1 MSANGTWTQRSHT
14 ASRSRV
20 GGSTGLRRHLPSATS
35 SLSTLRGRGS
45 FASPNPVPLPL
56 VLIRPMSSSGRG
68 NENGGGSSSGGSS
81 SRKGELS
88 DLKEGLHSSS
98 NRARRD
104 ALRRVVACMT
114 VGKDMSSLFAD
125 VLQCTQTPSVELKK
139 LVYLYL
145 VHYAAAKPELT
156 ILIVNTLLRDA
167 AEENPLLR
175 ALALRTMA
183 SMRVDRMAEY
193 LVEPLHRALSTPDAY
208 VRKTAALCVA
218 KMYDT
223 NPALAVEEGF
233 LDILTELLSDSNATV
248 VVNAVAALAEISESR
263 PGALSLTPASVR
275 TYMSSLGECTEWGQV
290 TVMDALADYTP
301 ADAEEA
307 DDLVEHV
314 LPRLQHANA
323 AVVLAAVRLLLQLL
337 TVVSRVPGGNAAR
350 HTFVYRKMASP
361 LLTLLSAKP
370 EMQYVALRNM
380 SILVRARPAVLA
392 GNVRAFFCKYNDPL
406 YVKVEKLELMVR
418 LTRSEDAVAV
428 LAELGEYA
436 NEVDVTFVSRAI
448 NAIGQVALGA
458 AESTT
463 TDRGVDALI
472 SLLTRPLPHVVQPA
486 VLALRDVF
494 RRHPGRYGRHVAA
507 IAADSVA
514 DVLDDADAK
523 AALAWILGEY
533 ADVTDGAL
541 TRLRAFADALVDE
554 SSTVQLCVLSA
565 SVKCLLRRPSDR
577 VAQTLA
583 SDVVRF
589 CMSQFESVDV
599 RDRGFLYARLLQA
612 WSGPGTDAGGGDV
625 GSAAANRERVR
636 RVVLATKPASSG
648 AADELPTELVEEL
661 LGHLSTLAAIYH
673 WPVHALQGVKP
684 GTAVMAQT
692 TAGDGVSD
700 LLFGGGG
707 DAEPRQARSDGP
719 DGTAGG
725 LGGAA
730 ASSKAVAPWG
740 APGADDFFGLGG
752 PASQAVVP
760 VAPSSSSGPVA
771 SSSALTLLDEL
782 LGTDGGGGAD
792 SGVGGGDGG
801 VAGGLDL
808 LQLTDAPHAQG
819 PLPTD
824 APAPALSVAAHQ
836 RRPPSTG
843 RVSAASA
850 TGGRS
855 LGDRFGALPPPPP
868 AQSADSF
875 DSSLPSDVRQ
885 VVLINGAQG
894 RGLVVHGGISAAV
907 TDGVAVAATLWLAVV
922 NHSAGPVD
930 GFAVQVNSN
939 LFGLAP
945 AAGALAG
952 QPALPA
958 GGSVTLQVPLHA
970 TGAPTVGSG
979 IGTSAGAA
987 KAMTVQVALKVRP
1000 VGVLYFADR
1009 LAGRVASLFP
1019 GGSAL
1024 PKRAFLAAW
1033 SSVRDDAEVTMPVV
1047 VRLPMAGPPPE
1058 GGAAAAASA
1067 AAVSA
1072 LSEARLFLVARR
1084 TVGSAQVMYFASR
1097 LPPVVT
1103 VLAEVS
1109 VPPVG
1114 GGGAAA
1120 GVPAKLAIR
1129 VAGASSPQVG
1139 ALLSQAVASSV
1150 QQLLTKG

>member
-1 MSANGTWTQRSHT
+1 MSANGTRPLAQPRRL
-14 ASRSRV
+14 ARAFC
-20 GGSTGLRRHLPSATS
+20 GGSPGLPRCLPSAS
-35 SLSTLRGRGS
+35 ASLSTTSGRSS
-45 FASPNPVPLPL
+45 FDSASPVPLPL

-68 NENGGGSSSGGSS
+68 HENGGSSSSGGGT
-81 SRKGELS
+81 SRKGELG

-98 NRARRD
+98 NRTRRD

-145 VHYAAAKPELT
+145 VHYASAKPELT

-218 KMYDT
+218 KMYGT
-223 NPALAVEEGF
+223 NPALTVEEGF
-233 LDILTELLSDSNATV
+233 LDNLTELLSDSNATV
-248 VVNAVAALAEISESR
+248 VVNAIAALAEISDSR
-263 PGALSLTPASVR
+263 PGTLSLTPASVR
-275 TYMSSLGECTEWGQV
+275 TYMSALGECTEWGQV

-337 TVVSRVPGGNAAR
+337 TVVSSVPGGNAAR

-406 YVKVEKLELMVR
+406 YVKVEKLELMVC
-418 LTRSEDAVAV
+418 LTAPEDAIAV
-428 LAELGEYA
+428 LAELREYA
-436 NEVDVTFVSRAI
+436 NEVDVSFVSRAI
-448 NAIGQVALGA
+448 NAMGQVALGA

-472 SLLTRPLPHVVQPA
+472 TLLTRPLPHVVQPA

-507 IAADSVA
+507 IATDSVA

-533 ADVTDGAL
+533 ADVADGAL
-541 TRLRAFADALVDE
+541 TRLRACADALVDE
-554 SSTVQLCVLSA
+554 SPAVQLCVLSA

-589 CMSQFESVDV
+589 CMSQSESVDV

-612 WSGPGTDAGGGDV
+612 VSGSGADADGSGA
-625 GSAAANRERVR
+625 GSAGANRERVR
-636 RVVLATKPASSG
+636 RVVLANKPASSG
-648 AADELPTELVEEL
+648 AADELPAELVEEL

-673 WPVHALQGVKP
+673 WPVHAIQGVRA
-684 GTAVMAQT
+684 GTAVKART
-692 TAGDGVSD
+692 SAGDGVSD

-707 DAEPRQARSDGP
+707 DAELSQTRSDGP
-719 DGTAGG
+719 DATADG

-730 ASSKAVAPWG
+730 SSPKAVATWG
-740 APGADDFFGLGG
+740 PPGADDFFGLAG
-752 PASQAVVP
+752 PSSQAVVP

-782 LGTDGGGGAD
+782 LGTDGGGGA
-792 SGVGGGDGG
+792 SGGVSGGGGG
-801 VAGGLDL
+801 VAGGSDL
-808 LQLTDAPHAQG
+808 LQLTDASHAQA
-819 PLPTD
+819 PAPTG
-824 APAPALSVAAHQ
+824 APAPASSAAAHQ
-836 RRPPSTG
+836 RRPPFAG
-843 RVSAASA
+843 KVAAASA
-850 TGGRS
+850 IGGKPLR
-855 LGDRFGALPPPPP
+855 DPFGVSPPPPP
-868 AQSADSF
+868 EQSTDAL
-875 DSSLPSDVRQ
+875 DSSLPADVRQ

-894 RGLVVHGGISAAV
+894 RGLVVHGGFSAAAAN
-907 TDGVAVAATLWLAVV
+907 GAAVAATLWLAIA

-939 LFGLAP
+939 LFGLSP

-958 GGSVTLQVPLHA
+958 GGTVTLQVPMHA
-970 TGAPTVGSG
+970 TGTATVGSG
-979 IGTSAGAA
+979 IGTPAGAA
-987 KAMTVQVALKVRP
+987 KALTVQVALKVRP

-1009 LAGRVASLFP
+1009 LARRVASLFP
-1019 GGSAL
+1019 DGSAL

-1033 SSVRDDAEVTMPVV
+1033 SSVRDDAEIAVPVV
-1047 VRLPMAGPPPE
+1047 VRLPMAGSPPE
-1058 GGAAAAASA
+1058 GSAAAAASA
-1067 AAVSA
+1067 AVVSA

-1097 LPPVVT
+1097 LPPAVT

-1114 GGGAAA
+1114 GGGAG

-1129 VAGASSPQVG
+1129 VAGASSPQVCT
-1139 ALLSQAVASSV
+1139 LLSQAVASGV

>member
-1 MSANGTWTQRSHT
+1 MACTGSATRLLWG
-14 ASRSRV
+14 
-20 GGSTGLRRHLPSATS
+20 GGSTGLPRRLPQVPP
-35 SLSTLRGRGS
+35 LSTASGRSGL
-45 FASPNPVPLPL
+45 ASLNPVPLPVVL
-56 VLIRPMSSSGRG
+56 VRPMSSSGRG
-68 NENGGGSSSGGSS
+68 HENGGGSGSGGSS

-104 ALRRVVACMT
+104 ALRRVIASMT
-114 VGKDMSSLFAD
+114 VGKDMSTLFTD

-223 NPALAVEEGF
+223 NPALTVEEGF
-233 LDILTELLSDSNATV
+233 LDNLTELLSDSNATV

-275 TYMSSLGECTEWGQV
+275 TYMAALGECTEWGQV

-337 TVVSRVPGGNAAR
+337 TVVSRVPGRNSAR

-380 SILVRARPAVLA
+380 GILVRARPAVLA

-406 YVKVEKLELMVR
+406 YVKVEKLELIVR
-418 LTRSEDAVAV
+418 LTRPEDAVAV
-428 LAELGEYA
+428 LAELREYA
-436 NEVDVTFVSRAI
+436 NEVDVSFVSRAI

-463 TDRGVDALI
+463 TDRGVEALI
-472 SLLTRPLPHVVQPA
+472 TLLARPLPHVVQPA

-533 ADVTDGAL
+533 ADVADGAL
-541 TRLRAFADALVDE
+541 TRLRACADALVDE
-554 SSTVQLCVLSA
+554 SPAVQLCVLSA

-589 CMSQFESVDV
+589 CMSQSESVDV

-612 WSGPGTDAGGGDV
+612 VSGLGSDGGGGDAD
-625 GSAAANRERVR
+625 SAVANRERVR
-636 RVVLATKPASSG
+636 RVVLANKPASSG
-648 AADELPTELVEEL
+648 AANELPTELVEEL

-673 WPVHALQGVKP
+673 WPVHAIHGVKP
-684 GTAVMAQT
+684 GTVVKART
-692 TAGDGVSD
+692 TGGDGVSD
-700 LLFGGGG
+700 LLFGGDGTE
-707 DAEPRQARSDGP
+707 EPSQAKSDGADATV
-719 DGTAGG
+719 DGT
-725 LGGAA
+725 GGAA
-730 ASSKAVAPWG
+730 SSSKAVATWG
-740 APGADDFFGLGG
+740 PSGADDFFGLAG
-752 PASQAVVP
+752 PSSQAVVP
-760 VAPSSSSGPVA
+760 VAPPSSSGPVA
-771 SSSALTLLDEL
+771 SSSALSLLDDL
-782 LGTDGGGGAD
+782 LGTDAVGGAV
-792 SGVGGGDGG
+792 GAVGGGN
-801 VAGGLDL
+801 GGLAGDAGL
-808 LQLTDAPHAQG
+808 LQLTGAAHGQ
-819 PLPTD
+819 
-824 APAPALSVAAHQ
+824 APAPVDVRAPASGAAAHQ
-836 RRPPSTG
+836 RLPASTA
-843 RVSAASA
+843 RVGA
-850 TGGRS
+850 TSSIGGGP
-855 LGDRFGALPPPPP
+855 LGNPFGSPAPPPFEQ
-868 AQSADSF
+868 ATDVLS
-875 DSSLPSDVRQ
+875 SSLPADVRQ
-885 VVLINGAQG
+885 VVLISGAQG
-894 RGLVVHGGISAAV
+894 RGLVVHGGLSAAA
-907 TDGVAVAATLWLAVV
+907 TDGVEMAATLWLAIA

-930 GFAVQVNSN
+930 SFAVQVNSN
-939 LFGLAP
+939 LFGLVP

-970 TGAPTVGSG
+970 SGTPTVCSG
-979 IGTSAGAA
+979 VNTPAGAA
-987 KAMTVQVALKVRP
+987 KALTVQVALKVRP
-1000 VGVLYFADR
+1000 IGVLYFADR

-1033 SSVRDDAEVTMPVV
+1033 SSVRDDAEVAVPVM
-1047 VRLPMAGPPPE
+1047 VRLPVGGAPPE

-1072 LSEARLFLVARR
+1072 LSQARLFLVARR
-1084 TVGSAQVMYFASR
+1084 TVGSAHVMYFASR
-1097 LPPVVT
+1097 LPPAVT

-1114 GGGAAA
+1114 GGAAA
-1120 GVPAKLAIR
+1120 ADVPAKLAIR
-1129 VAGASSPQVG
+1129 VAGTSTPLVG
-1139 ALLSQAVASSV
+1139 ALLSQAVASGV
-1150 QQLLTKG
+1150 QQLLRAE

>member
-1 MSANGTWTQRSHT
+1 
-14 ASRSRV
+14 
-20 GGSTGLRRHLPSATS
+20 
-35 SLSTLRGRGS
+35 
-45 FASPNPVPLPL
+45 
-56 VLIRPMSSSGRG
+56 
-68 NENGGGSSSGGSS
+68 
-81 SRKGELS
+81 
-88 DLKEGLHSSS
+88 
-98 NRARRD
+98 
-104 ALRRVVACMT
+104 MT
-114 VGKDMSSLFAD
+114 
-125 VLQCTQTPSVELKK
+125 CTQTPSVELKK

-223 NPALAVEEGF
+223 NPTLTVEEGF
-233 LDILTELLSDSNATV
+233 LDNLVELLSDSNATV

-275 TYMSSLGECTEWGQV
+275 TYMSALGECTEWGQV
-290 TVMDALADYTP
+290 TIMDALADYTP

-337 TVVSRVPGGNAAR
+337 AVVSRVPGGNEAR

-428 LAELGEYA
+428 LAELREYA
-436 NEVDVTFVSRAI
+436 NEVDVSFVGRAI

-472 SLLTRPLPHVVQPA
+472 SLLARPLPHVVQPA

-533 ADVTDGAL
+533 VDAADGAL
-541 TRLRAFADALVDE
+541 ARLRACADALVDE
-554 SSTVQLCVLSA
+554 SPSVQLCVLSA
-565 SVKCLLRRPSDR
+565 SVKCLLRRPSDK
-577 VAQTLA
+577 VAQALA

-589 CMSQFESVDV
+589 CMSQSESVDV

-612 WSGPGTDAGGGDV
+612 VSGAGTDASGGDA
-625 GSAAANRERVR
+625 GSAGVNRERVR
-636 RVVLATKPASSG
+636 RVVLANKPASSG

-673 WPVHALQGVKP
+673 WPVHAIQGVKP
-684 GTAVMAQT
+684 GTAVKART
-692 TAGDGVSD
+692 SAGDGAGD
-700 LLFGGGG
+700 LLFGLGEN
-707 DAEPRQARSDGP
+707 AEPSQARSDGP
-719 DGTAGG
+719 GAAADG

-730 ASSKAVAPWG
+730 PSSKTVATWSP
-740 APGADDFFGLGG
+740 PGADDFFGLAG
-752 PASQAVVP
+752 PSSQAVVP

-771 SSSALTLLDEL
+771 SSSALSLLDEL
-782 LGTDGGGGAD
+782 LGTDGSGGAGDGVGGVHGGGA
-792 SGVGGGDGG
+792 GVP
-801 VAGGLDL
+801 DL
-808 LQLTDAPHAQG
+808 LQLTDAPHTQASA
-819 PLPTD
+819 PTG
-824 APAPALSVAAHQ
+824 APTLASSAAAYQ
-836 RRPPSTG
+836 RQPTSPERIT
-843 RVSAASA
+843 AASA
-850 TGGRS
+850 IGGKPLEDS
-855 LGDRFGALPPPPP
+855 YGVPPP
-868 AQSADSF
+868 
-875 DSSLPSDVRQ
+875 SLPEQSTDTLILSLPADVRQ
-885 VVLINGAQG
+885 VLVGGAQG
-894 RGLVVHGGISAAV
+894 RGLVIHGGLSAAA
-907 TDGVAVAATLWLAVV
+907 TDGSTLAATLWLAIV
-922 NHSAGPVD
+922 NNSTGPV
-930 GFAVQVNSN
+930 GPFAVQVNSN
-939 LFGLAP
+939 LFGLVP
-945 AAGALAG
+945 AAGALAS
-952 QPALPA
+952 QPSLPP
-958 GGSVTLQVPLHA
+958 GGSVTMQVPMHA

-987 KAMTVQVALKVRP
+987 KALTVQVALKVPP

-1019 GGSAL
+1019 GGNAL

-1033 SSVRDDAEVTMPVV
+1033 SSVRDDAEVAMPVV
-1047 VRLPMAGPPPE
+1047 VRLPVAGPPPE
-1058 GGAAAAASA
+1058 GGTAAAASA
-1067 AAVSA
+1067 AVVSA
-1072 LSEARLFLVARR
+1072 LSGARLFLVARR
-1084 TVGSAQVMYFASR
+1084 AVGSAQVMYFASR
-1097 LPPVVT
+1097 LPPAVT
-1103 VLAEVS
+1103 VLVEVS
-1109 VPPVG
+1109 VPSVG
-1114 GGGAAA
+1114 GGRCWGGSRQASHPCGGGVKPAGGRAALPSGGIGCA
-1120 GVPAKLAIR
+1120 
-1129 VAGASSPQVG
+1129 
-1139 ALLSQAVASSV
+1139 AVV
-1150 QQLLTKG
+1150 D